1 MLGLG
6 VSYRAELNTEKLK
19 NASYNCCIMNVSETA
34 AMWLTLVVS
43 VSTILTAFGLGVRW
57 LVKHYF
63 QEIKHE
69 LKTNGGTSIKDQMN
83 RLEARQD
90 NQESLEAE
98 TYKKVDH
105 LEKQVD
111 KLYDKL
117 ITYLGNKE

>member
-1 MLGLG
+1 
-6 VSYRAELNTEKLK
+6 
-19 NASYNCCIMNVSETA
+19 MNVSETA